1 MRRLCNT
8 LLAGL
13 ELPSSATTVDL
24 FAALCARMSQERSR
38 RVTFQLV
45 HFPTTSSVSGLW
57 LNLDGQDLLA
67 VERHTDPSHQCV
79 IFGHEVWHMY
89 QGQCRPGGQEA
100 VLATRLL
107 AGKVDLESAKDAVLR
122 VAARTHFDNET
133 EEREADA
140 FGYRLSTRCRP
151 LLRPSADG
159 SRTPRDALARRIEA
173 ALGHRGPQE

>member
-1 MRRLCNT
+1 
-8 LLAGL
+8 
-13 ELPSSATTVDL
+13 
-24 FAALCARMSQERSR
+24 
-38 RVTFQLV
+38 
-45 HFPTTSSVSGLW
+45 
-57 LNLDGQDLLA
+57 
-67 VERHTDPSHQCV
+67 
-79 IFGHEVWHMY
+79 MY

-107 AGKVDLESAKDAVLR
+107 SGTVDLESAQDARLQ

-140 FGYRLSTRCRP
+140 FGCRLSTRCRP

-159 SRTPRDALARRIEA
+159 SRTPRDALAHRIEA